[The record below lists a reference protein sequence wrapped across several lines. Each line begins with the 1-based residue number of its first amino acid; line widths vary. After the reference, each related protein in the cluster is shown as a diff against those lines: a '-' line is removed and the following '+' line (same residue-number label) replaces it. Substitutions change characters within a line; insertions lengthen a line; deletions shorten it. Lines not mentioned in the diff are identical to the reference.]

1 MSIWI
6 CHSRKAR
13 QGKARQM
20 IDQRPRVCGA
30 VAQRREYLGKK
41 VTICDQ
47 KHRTRR
53 QNAEAAARNSGM
65 VRRKSH
71 DLLDDPAD
79 QQLLG
84 LNLASREPP

>member
-13 QGKARQM
+13 QEKARQM

-41 VTICDQ
+41 VTTATRSIA
-47 KHRTRR
+47 HGVRTLK
-53 QNAEAAARNSGM
+53 QPLATAGWSGGSPM
-65 VRRKSH
+65 ISSTIP
-71 DLLDDPAD
+71 LISNF
-79 QQLLG
+79 LG
-84 LNLASREPP
+84 